1 MMRSSR
7 KVRAE
12 GPLTPPQQQEGS
24 PDPAEPPTP
33 TQSDLS
39 TATAPPTAAIP
50 ERPTAPPQVP
60 PPVEHKTTESP
71 ASETEE
77 RDSGKPHPQA
87 VPAESLTEEIDDQEI
102 YTSLVQAARHVF
114 ETAESQGQLDSEAL
128 TYPFTNVLRS
138 FAKSDQLLTEA
149 VRRRTNNTER
159 VQRVA
164 NASLMAIRL
173 GLEISY
179 DEKHCLAL
187 GLCALMHDI
196 GMLTIPNEV
205 LSSPK
210 LTPEQLQL
218 LRNHPLES
226 KKMVEQFGPN
236 YTWISQI
243 VIQVH
248 ERHDGSG
255 YPNGLS
261 GDEIHEFARIIG
273 LADMYEALGH
283 PRSDRKAHVIY
294 SALTTIIDTRNKHF
308 DPRLIKG
315 LINIVSIFPL
325 GSLVKLNNNT
335 IGRVV
340 GANKLYP
347 TRPLVEILLN
357 HRSHRLSDPQLVH
370 LEEEPM
376 LYIVD
381 PAIDESVLEGK

>member
-1 MMRSSR
+1 
-7 KVRAE
+7 
-12 GPLTPPQQQEGS
+12 
-24 PDPAEPPTP
+24 
-33 TQSDLS
+33 
-39 TATAPPTAAIP
+39 
-50 ERPTAPPQVP
+50 
-60 PPVEHKTTESP
+60 
-71 ASETEE
+71 
-77 RDSGKPHPQA
+77 
-87 VPAESLTEEIDDQEI
+87 
-102 YTSLVQAARHVF
+102 
-114 ETAESQGQLDSEAL
+114 
-128 TYPFTNVLRS
+128 
-138 FAKSDQLLTEA
+138 
-149 VRRRTNNTER
+149 
-159 VQRVA
+159 
-164 NASLMAIRL
+164 
-173 GLEISY
+173 
-179 DEKHCLAL
+179 
-187 GLCALMHDI
+187 
-196 GMLTIPNEV
+196 
-205 LSSPK
+205 
-210 LTPEQLQL
+210 